1 MVKDAAAAFVW
12 ITGELTHRGI
22 PFAIVGG
29 LASNAYGGSRP
40 LNDIDIDVPD
50 AALPMLARELEA
62 YRTFGPKRSVSECFD
77 CQLLGVS
84 YLGQEI
90 ELSGAESL
98 LILDRSCNRWLPW
111 PTDLQKIERRTIFGI
126 TMPVMARSALI
137 AYKKLAGRETD
148 LFDVSELEAI
158 ETAD

>member
-1 MVKDAAAAFVW
+1 MKNSRAALAW
-12 ITGELTHRGI
+12 IVDQLKLRGI

-50 AALPMLARELEA
+50 SALPLLASELA
-62 YRTFGPKRSVSECFD
+62 DYRTFGAERSVGECFD
-77 CQLLGVS
+77 CQLLGLS

-98 LILDRSCNRWLPW
+98 LILDRTCNKWMAW
-111 PTDLQKIERRTIFGI
+111 PTDLERIEERAVLGI
-126 TMPVMARSALI
+126 RVPVMDRNALI
-137 AYKKLAGRETD
+137 AYKQIAGRETD
-148 LFDVSELEAI
+148 LIDVSELERGFD
-158 ETAD
+158 T